1 MERKKVMLSLIME
14 MENFV
19 FLREGNKVMAGGYEI
34 DNKFMREGMPAISNI
49 KKGGGSLD
57 TLAVPAGLF
66 LLQQHATAG
75 PSPFI
80 LTQEDASV
88 IPDNLYDKLLS
99 LMTTGEKKKRLTR
112 RSKSKGRRRTRKK
125 R

>member
-1 MERKKVMLSLIME
+1 ME

-66 LLQQHATAG
+66 LLTCYG
-75 PSPFI
+75 W
-80 LTQEDASV
+80 T
-88 IPDNLYDKLLS
+88 
-99 LMTTGEKKKRLTR
+99 
-112 RSKSKGRRRTRKK
+112 KSIHPHTGRRQCHS
-125 R
+125 

>member
-1 MERKKVMLSLIME
+1 ME

-34 DNKFMREGMPAISNI
+34 DNKIMRGGMPAISNI

-66 LLQQHATAG
+66 LLQQHATTG

-112 RSKSKGRRRTRKK
+112 RSKSKGKRKTRK
-125 R
+125 RR